1 MQIDFHRVHE
11 LVQNRIITVDQ
22 GCGLFWAMF
31 VAHGQPLDNP
41 LSIQSEYWDHIR
53 DALQKPFQPKVK
65 PQNFIDRLFSPEQL
79 IELEKIGIS
88 KQYTQENHD
97 EFLGKSNAQYFIK
110 FEISDSH
117 MIELDNLAKILELTN
132 LTPEEMSEFRE
143 FTESLNHQSVKI
155 VEDYQ
160 AEILQELEE
169 ISSEDKR
176 HDSRRKLK
184 IIQHILDRKHSELAD
199 VIAALSDFSNSEMVL
214 DVPKSTI
221 DDILTNLELGSMTYD
236 QALRTLI
243 QLRL

>member
-1 MQIDFHRVHE
+1 
-11 LVQNRIITVDQ
+11 
-22 GCGLFWAMF
+22 
-31 VAHGQPLDNP
+31 
-41 LSIQSEYWDHIR
+41 
-53 DALQKPFQPKVK
+53 
-65 PQNFIDRLFSPEQL
+65 
-79 IELEKIGIS
+79 
-88 KQYTQENHD
+88 
-97 EFLGKSNAQYFIK
+97 
-110 FEISDSH
+110 

-132 LTPEEMSEFRE
+132 LNPEEMSEFRE

-176 HDSRRKLK
+176 HDSQRKLK

-199 VIAALSDFSNSEMVL
+199 VIAAFSDFSDSEMVL